1 MALGIQGFEIATFP
15 QGAGDIS
22 SLSQITNFK
31 FPGLGRGGRVTVA
44 TFVNTQRQT
53 LLKTLSFPSNS
64 PRKHFKLTQKK
75 CLCHEV

>member
-15 QGAGDIS
+15 QGVGDIFS
-22 SLSQITNFK
+22 FSQITNFK

-44 TFVNTQRQT
+44 SFVNSQRQT

-64 PRKHFKLTQKK
+64 SRKYLELTQKK
-75 CLCHEV
+75 YLS